1 MTFTDQLATL
11 APTDHLVRIELSA
24 EDGRIETIDNLPGS
38 HGSVRIYAHLLAR
51 HGLID
56 RAAAR
61 EGLALFAE
69 HVEAARRNPGQHPN
83 IDRLLTVAAGG
94 TSYRGVAVP
103 V

>member
-11 APTDHLVRIELSA
+11 APTDHLARIELTA
-24 EDGRIETIDNLPGS
+24 ADGRTEIIDNRSGS
-38 HGSVRIYAHLLAR
+38 QGSVRVYAHLLAR
-51 HGLID
+51 HGVID

-69 HVEAARRNPGQHPN
+69 HVGAARGNPGRHPN
-83 IDRLLTVAAGG
+83 IDRLLAVAAGG